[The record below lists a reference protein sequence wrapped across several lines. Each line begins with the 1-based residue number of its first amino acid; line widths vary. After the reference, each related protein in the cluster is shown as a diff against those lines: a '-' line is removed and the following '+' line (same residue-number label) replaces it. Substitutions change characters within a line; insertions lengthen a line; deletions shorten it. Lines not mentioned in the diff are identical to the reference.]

1 MDDYILKILK
11 ANSVAKDQV
20 KETLD
25 SHEEDVKALESKKN
39 QIDQKLAEYL
49 AEETAKIQEEQS
61 NFQAFIKPK
70 YDQEYIERVNDL
82 TNRFNDAK
90 QEWYSGLLE
99 GIISI
104 DGK

>member
-25 SHEEDVKALESKKN
+25 SHEEDVKALESTKQ
-39 QIDQKLAEYL
+39 QIDQKLSAYL
-49 AEETAKIQEEQS
+49 EEEKEKISTEKD
-61 NFQAFIKPK
+61 NFEAFIKPR
-70 YDQEYIERVNDL
+70 YDQEYKERVNDL

-90 QEWYSGLLE
+90 SVWYSKLLE
-99 GIISI
+99 GIISL